1 MIYLDNAATT
11 GQKAVSVINAVQQ
24 SLINYNAN
32 PGRSGHDLSV
42 KTAEEIYK
50 CRNKIKNL
58 FNASN
63 ENNVCFLSS
72 CTHAINCVVWG
83 VLKPNDHVIISSL
96 EHNAVYRSVYNFSK
110 QIGFEFDIAKVD
122 LINDENTINNFKNKI
137 KSNTKLIIITAASNV
152 IGRKLPL
159 KRIGEICKNNGIL
172 FCVDAAQLA
181 GKNEINIKKNNIDFL
196 CVAPHKGFYSPAGV
210 GVLIAE
216 KSIDKPLIYGGTG
229 VNSVDVNQPKDL
241 PEKIESGTL
250 NIPGIMGL
258 SAGVDFIKSKGI
270 KRIEKHEISLV
281 KFLYINLKKIGAQLY
296 TVFPDEN
303 IFAPVLSFNVKG
315 YSSEKIGEYLN
326 QHGIAVRSGL
336 HCSPL
341 AHKQIG
347 TIDIGTVR
355 ISPSIFNNRNDIEKL
370 IFYTKKII

>member
-1 MIYLDNAATT
+1 M
-11 GQKAVSVINAVQQ
+11 
-24 SLINYNAN
+24 
-32 PGRSGHDLSV
+32 
-42 KTAEEIYK
+42 
-50 CRNKIKNL
+50 
-58 FNASN
+58 
-63 ENNVCFLSS
+63 
-72 CTHAINCVVWG
+72 
-83 VLKPNDHVIISSL
+83 VL
-96 EHNAVYRSVYNFSK
+96 
-110 QIGFEFDIAKVD
+110 
-122 LINDENTINNFKNKI
+122 
-137 KSNTKLIIITAASNV
+137 
-152 IGRKLPL
+152 KLPL
-159 KRIGEICKNNGIL
+159 KRIGEICKNNGIF

-303 IFAPVLSFNVKG
+303 IFAPVLSFNIKG
-315 YSSEKIGEYLN
+315 YSYYFL
-326 QHGIAVRSGL
+326 VRNSV
-336 HCSPL
+336 S
-341 AHKQIG
+341 A
-347 TIDIGTVR
+347 
-355 ISPSIFNNRNDIEKL
+355 
-370 IFYTKKII
+370 